1 MSDGGGQETETT
13 TTSEPWGGVKPYLKD
28 LFKRAQTQS
37 ETGLSYYP
45 NSTVAETSPY
55 TDAYIQALADKGSS
69 GSTLVDNAS
78 GYTSD
83 VLAGNYLTDQNPYMD
98 EMIGNFTDQ
107 IGGAI
112 GDRFASSGGYMGS
125 PSEVQAV
132 TREVSNAALP
142 YLFQD
147 YTSERGNMGEAAKT
161 AGVIDQLD
169 TSNLGLLGQAGN
181 LEQSNNQAVL
191 DDLVNRW
198 NYEQQAP
205 WDVLSRYSQ
214 LIQPGLNFG
223 TSTSLNSN
231 TTPPDTMSQVGAGVQ
246 TAASLAMM
254 LAFI

>member
-28 LFKRAQTQS
+28 LFKRSQAQSQ
-37 ETGLSYYP
+37 TGLSYYP
-45 NSTVAETSPY
+45 DSTVAETSPY
-55 TDAYIQALADKGSS
+55 TDAYVQALADKGSN
-69 GSTLVDNAS
+69 GSPLIDDAS

-83 VLAGNYLTDQNPYMD
+83 VLAGNYLTDQNPYM
-98 EMIGNFTDQ
+98 ENMIGNFTDQ

-112 GDRFASSGGYMGS
+112 GDRFAASGGYMGS
-125 PSEVQAV
+125 PGEVQAV

-147 YTSERGNMGEAAKT
+147 YTSERGNMSDAAKS

-169 TSNLGLLGQAGN
+169 TSNIGLLGQAGSID
-181 LEQSNNQAVL
+181 QSNNQAIL

-214 LIQPGLNFG
+214 LIQPGINFG
-223 TSTSLNSN
+223 TSTTSGGTS
-231 TTPPDTMSQVGAGVQ
+231 TAADPMGMAGAGVNM
-246 TAASLAMM
+246 ASSLAML
-254 LAFI
+254 LAFA